1 METLKI
7 VEPEEE
13 NIKQI
18 KSVLG
23 DISKP
28 AILRA
33 LMLSDNDI
41 DEAIKI
47 LQYRQ
52 GGSATASVTVKKTVT
67 STGSRVSAVVKQ
79 EISDVQ
85 EEDDLSNELKNP
97 KIEESVCH
105 AKQMVLVKEETK
117 ELESEMTNQDLALI
131 SKVKE
136 EAENSSMDI
145 DKEKEMEGVFLKE
158 EKNDLDLNQC
168 MDLVP
173 VGVTKQPPKY
183 ALTDDFDV
191 ICIDSEEDNT
201 IRSSTSGRPYQAK
214 KPVSKTVEKKEEIID
229 DGEFPEEEDW
239 LLVGRS
245 TVAGLS
251 TCKRKKLAF
260 NEIVYF
266 TYPSNFKTKI
276 VRFSTKRSGEIG
288 RLPIE
293 WTKCVIPL
301 VNSTRVKLCGR
312 SVVAAP
318 QTELRLMQEI
328 HLYVSFYIHR
338 SVFVEGDKTSW
349 NLNPPSQM
357 DSVFHPL
364 PTLFQLLKIKA
375 FKKAEFTPEEL
386 DNRKRSLNL
395 HGESVGALP
404 PPVPIAKKTRG
415 SQSQQVPDQTN
426 DEQTFSESTLNDL
439 VGAADVYNLEEMEP
453 PSTLRCVLHSYQK
466 EALYW
471 MSKSEE
477 GIDVEKA
484 AKTLHPCWEVY
495 RITDKRASEVYVNVF
510 SGEATTQFPSATQ
523 STRGGILADAMGL
536 GKTVMTIAL
545 ILARRGRVTPYSQEI
560 VKYDADQVSRRSR
573 SSQATSSTPKVK
585 GGTLIVCPMA
595 LLGQWKDEIE
605 THSQPGTL
613 QLYVQY
619 GVDRT
624 SHPMALAQHDVVLT
638 TYGVL
643 AGACKS
649 NVGDSIF
656 HQVDWFRVVLDEAHT
671 IKSSRTQVAQV
682 AFSLS
687 SYCRWCLT
695 GTPLQNKLE
704 DLYSLLCFLHVE
716 PWCNWAWWCKL
727 IQRPYEN
734 GDERG
739 IRLIKS
745 ILRSLMLR
753 RTKDTRDRKGRPI
766 LVLPPA
772 DIQVIECEQS
782 DAERD
787 FYSALFKRSKIQ
799 FDQFVAQ
806 GKVLH
811 SYASILELLLRLRQC
826 CNHPYL
832 VMSRGD
838 SQKYADL
845 NKLAMRF
852 LGMNS
857 NSDNRGQIVPSRAY
871 VEEVVEGIRNGE
883 NTECPICLESAD
895 DPVLTPCAHRMCREC
910 LFTSWGTSAGGSC
923 PICRQKITKDELIT
937 CPSDN
942 PFRVDIDNNWRDS
955 CKVSKLLDCLE
966 NIRKSGSGEKSIIF
980 SQWTSFFDLLEIPL
994 KNKGIEFLRFD
1005 GKLSQRNRE
1014 KVLKEFKESK
1024 KKMVLLM
1031 SLKAGGVG
1039 LNLTAASNVFLMDP
1053 WWNPAVEEQAIMRI
1067 HRIGQKQIVRV
1078 RRFIVTD
1085 TVEERLQQVQ
1095 ARKQR
1100 MIAGALTDEEVRSA
1114 RIEELKMLFR

>member
-1 METLKI
+1 MKM

-18 KSVLG
+18 KSVVG

-47 LQYRQ
+47 LQYRK
-52 GGSATASVTVKKTVT
+52 GVT
-67 STGSRVSAVVKQ
+67 STGSRVSAMVKQ
-79 EISDVQ
+79 EISYTQ
-85 EEDDLSNELKNP
+85 EEDDLSNELKKP
-97 KIEESVCH
+97 KVEESVCH
-105 AKQMVLVKEETK
+105 DKQMVLVKEETK

-131 SKVKE
+131 PKVKE

-145 DKEKEMEGVFLKE
+145 DKEKEKEGVFLKE
-158 EKNDLDLNQC
+158 EKYDLGINQC

-173 VGVTKQPPKY
+173 VAVTKQPPKY
-183 ALTDDFDV
+183 ALTDDFDA

-201 IRSSTSGRPYQAK
+201 ACSSTSGRPYKAK
-214 KPVSKTVEKKEEIID
+214 KPVSKTVEKKEDIID
-229 DGEFPEEEDW
+229 DGEFPEQEDW

-245 TVAGLS
+245 I
-251 TCKRKKLAF
+251 KLAF

-301 VNSTRVKLCGR
+301 INSTRVKLCGR
-312 SVVAAP
+312 SVLAAP
-318 QTELRLMQEI
+318 QTEFRLMQEI
-328 HLYVSFYIHR
+328 HLYVSVRVSYFYIHR
-338 SVFVEGDKTSW
+338 SIFVEGDKTSW
-349 NLNPPSQM
+349 NLTPPLHM

-364 PTLFQLLKIKA
+364 PTLFYTHYRLICFNFCIGVMQ
-375 FKKAEFTPEEL
+375 AEFTPEEL

-395 HGESVGALP
+395 HESVGTLP

-415 SQSQQVPDQTN
+415 SQSQQVPEQTN
-426 DEQTFSESTLNDL
+426 DEQTFSESTLNNL
-439 VGAADVYNLEEMEP
+439 VGAADVYNLEETEP
-453 PSTLRCVLHSYQK
+453 PSTLKCVLHSYQK

-484 AKTLHPCWEVY
+484 AKTLHPF
-495 RITDKRASEVYVNVF
+495 YVNVL

-523 STRGGILADAMGL
+523 ATRGGILADAMGL
-536 GKTVMTIAL
+536 GKTIMTIAL
-545 ILARRGRVTPYSQEI
+545 VLARRGRENPLH
-560 VKYDADQVSRRSR
+560 RRSR

-585 GGTLIVCPMA
+585 GGTLIVC
-595 LLGQWKDEIE
+595 
-605 THSQPGTL
+605 
-613 QLYVQY
+613 
-619 GVDRT
+619 VDRT
-624 SHPMALAQHDVVLT
+624 THPIALAQHDVVLT

-649 NVGDSIF
+649 V
-656 HQVDWFRVVLDEAHT
+656 
-671 IKSSRTQVAQV
+671 
-682 AFSLS
+682 
-687 SYCRWCLT
+687 
-695 GTPLQNKLE
+695 
-704 DLYSLLCFLHVE
+704 
-716 PWCNWAWWCKL
+716 
-727 IQRPYEN
+727 
-734 GDERG
+734 
-739 IRLIKS
+739 
-745 ILRSLMLR
+745 
-753 RTKDTRDRKGRPI
+753 RPI
-766 LVLPPA
+766 LVLPLA

-787 FYSALFKRSKIQ
+787 FYSALFRRSKIQ

-811 SYASILELLLRLRQC
+811 NYASILELLLRLRQRS
-826 CNHPYL
+826 NHPYL

-838 SQKYADL
+838 SKKYADL

-857 NSDNRGQIVPSRAY
+857 NADNRGQIVPILC
-871 VEEVVEGIRNGE
+871 VCVFLLQEGTFPTE

-895 DPVLTPCAHRMCREC
+895 DPVLTPCAHRM
-910 LFTSWGTSAGGSC
+910 
-923 PICRQKITKDELIT
+923 QKITKDELIT

-966 NIRKSGSGEKSIIF
+966 NILNSGSGEKSIIF

-994 KNKGIEFLRFD
+994 NNNGIEFLRFD
-1005 GKLSQRNRE
+1005 GKLSQKNGE
-1014 KVLKEFKESK
+1014 KVLKEFNESK

-1031 SLKAGGVG
+1031 SLEAGGVG
-1039 LNLTAASNVFLMDP
+1039 LNLTAASNDP

-1067 HRIGQKQIVRV
+1067 HRIGQKQIVCV

-1100 MIAGALTDEEVRSA
+1100 MIEGALTDEEVRSA